1 MRTNIDIDDKLMKQ
15 AMKATGAATKKA
27 AVETA
32 LRAVVRLKKQKVI
45 GKWFGKVQWEGNL
58 DAMREGRF
66 PDWGSE
72 REQAPRKATRSSKTA
87 A

>member
-27 AVETA
+27 AVEASMRLAVQMHKQEEA
-32 LRAVVRLKKQKVI
+32 LKGLWGI
-45 GKWFGKVQWEGNL
+45 GWEGNL
-58 DAMREGRF
+58 DEMRRSRF
-66 PDWGSE
+66 PDWDRNE
-72 REQAPRKATRSSKTA
+72 EQTNNRKRKSA